1 MIGGIRVGQLEMK
14 HSSRHDSKKSHCG
27 IQVHKMWGFQ
37 FNGTAIS
44 GGISFHWGF
53 NWDARSP
60 LSNVYSHRHT
70 MRTIE
75 TGFSTLPGPNH
86 YRVPSTP
93 SQRIKTKLL
102 SLICQDPFNRS
113 FCLLVSAVL
122 KCLPISSLSPVG
134 ATIISGR
141 ELGDHI
147 T

>member
-1 MIGGIRVGQLEMK
+1 MK
-14 HSSRHDSKKSHCG
+14 LFTDHLTLGPGLSRNHGSHSRKFCPLWSLK
-27 IQVHKMWGFQ
+27 

-44 GGISFHWGF
+44 GWISFHWGF
-53 NWDARSP
+53 KRDARSP

-147 T
+147 K